1 MMGTMTKQIGI
12 GVCSSLC
19 VLAVTISLLFENLSQ
34 GRGAAPRSDRET
46 GTLRVLVKHK
56 PYPSEWVKAA
66 KVTVSR
72 IEVRDAEHED
82 AWIVIREGEHVI
94 NLSETGNGRPS
105 TLASVDVAPGRYD
118 KMRLICTQGSVAVDD
133 GQSLHWGQDLPQSLR
148 NGEQAVIQ
156 LNCEFAVSAGD
167 QTTVLIDTGLEDA
180 LRMMAANR
188 QSDTDQVAGFH
199 SMPPTVTAR

>member
-1 MMGTMTKQIGI
+1 MGTLTKQVGI

-34 GRGAAPRSDRET
+34 GRGVAPQSGRET

-56 PYPSEWVKAA
+56 PYAAEWIKAA
-66 KVTVSR
+66 KVTVAR
-72 IEVRDAEHED
+72 IEVRDAENDD

-94 NLSETGNGRPS
+94 NLSETDNGRPS
-105 TLASVDVAPGRYD
+105 TLASADVAPGRYD
-118 KMRLICTQGSVAVDD
+118 KMRLICTEGSIAVND
-133 GQSLHWGQDLPQSLR
+133 GQSLHWGQVLPQNLR
-148 NGEQAVIQ
+148 NGELAVIH
-156 LNCEFAVSAGD
+156 LNCEFAVSAGG

-188 QSDTDQVAGFH
+188 RPDIEQVAGFRVA
-199 SMPPTVTAR
+199 PPAAATH